1 MNNLGIVQDLYD
13 AFGKKDEARLRELL
27 APDVE
32 WVQCAGFPGGGRRR
46 GVDEVLENVFAGLR
60 SEWRGW
66 RVDVDE
72 YLDAGSSII
81 ALGKYAGTHHETGR
95 SMEAVFAHVYE
106 IQKGRITRFRQYTDT
121 HELVNATLPSL
132 DCAVEW
138 PSSSPEV

>member
-60 SEWRGW
+60 SEWRGA
-66 RVDVDE
+66 RAACRLVRCCRKP
-72 YLDAGSSII
+72 IP
-81 ALGKYAGTHHETGR
+81 
-95 SMEAVFAHVYE
+95 VF
-106 IQKGRITRFRQYTDT
+106 
-121 HELVNATLPSL
+121 PSRL
-132 DCAVEW
+132 SLRNSDKRLA
-138 PSSSPEV
+138 